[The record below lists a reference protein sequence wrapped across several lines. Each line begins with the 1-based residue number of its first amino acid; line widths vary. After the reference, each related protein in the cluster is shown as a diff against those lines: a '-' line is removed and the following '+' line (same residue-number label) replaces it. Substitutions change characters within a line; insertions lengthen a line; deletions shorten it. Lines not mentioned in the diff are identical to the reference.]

1 MCQIFKNLE
10 TENVALNSTSSP
22 WTQSIFSGFKSRWAI
37 PVTKRKCEND
47 VSQMIW
53 PKRLLLLLKST
64 AQINLLI
71 GQKSQIATGNI
82 CYVKFFFFQCF
93 HDLFSLLNITA
104 NIKYLVFWRNLEHS
118 AIFPKNQKQNFWYY
132 AIKALKRPNIYLQW
146 TENNS
151 SSISHVHR
159 ELWNTFVMKKLYSSC
174 NIFQNKASLTFCEL
188 FLFLNMIKQWT
199 CKQKP
204 KQFLL
209 VTTLNYIIFHFSLWS
224 HQKLNLSQAK
234 CFYII

>member
-82 CYVKFFFFQCF
+82 CYVKFFFFSMLSRFVFPPKYNSKHQILSFLKKFKTFC
-93 HDLFSLLNITA
+93 NISQESETKFL
-104 NIKYLVFWRNLEHS
+104 ILCHQGFKKTKYLFTMDW
-118 AIFPKNQKQNFWYY
+118 
-132 AIKALKRPNIYLQW
+132 
-146 TENNS
+146 
-151 SSISHVHR
+151 
-159 ELWNTFVMKKLYSSC
+159 
-174 NIFQNKASLTFCEL
+174 
-188 FLFLNMIKQWT
+188 
-199 CKQKP
+199 
-204 KQFLL
+204 KQFFFNKSCAQRTMKYLCHEE
-209 VTTLNYIIFHFSLWS
+209 TLQQLQY
-224 HQKLNLSQAK
+224 LSEQG
-234 CFYII
+234 

>member
-1 MCQIFKNLE
+1 ME

-82 CYVKFFFFQCF
+82 CYVKFFFFSMLSRFVFPPKYNSKHQI
-93 HDLFSLLNITA
+93 LSLLKKFRTFCNISH
-104 NIKYLVFWRNLEHS
+104 E
-118 AIFPKNQKQNFWYY
+118 

>member
-1 MCQIFKNLE
+1 
-10 TENVALNSTSSP
+10 
-22 WTQSIFSGFKSRWAI
+22 
-37 PVTKRKCEND
+37 
-47 VSQMIW
+47 MIW

-132 AIKALKRPNIYLQW
+132 VIKALKRPNIYLQW

>member
-1 MCQIFKNLE
+1 MLSRFVFPPKYNSKHQIL
-10 TENVALNSTSSP
+10 S
-22 WTQSIFSGFKSRWAI
+22 
-37 PVTKRKCEND
+37 
-47 VSQMIW
+47 
-53 PKRLLLLLKST
+53 LLKKFRT
-64 AQINLLI
+64 FC
-71 GQKSQIATGNI
+71 NI
-82 CYVKFFFFQCF
+82 S
-93 HDLFSLLNITA
+93 H
-104 NIKYLVFWRNLEHS
+104 E
-118 AIFPKNQKQNFWYY
+118 